1 MNIKQELYSQCLN
14 FVESRIEAIKSN
26 IEEIQQSLLS
36 ETKSSVGDKHETG
49 RAMIQLER
57 EKSGEQLRDAE
68 ALKEVLFKV
77 NPLSTTLKI
86 TLGSVVYT
94 SDLNYFIAI
103 STGQIRINGIAFFA
117 ISPQTPIGQKLIG
130 KTIGD
135 EVVFRDKTFKI
146 TKVE

>member
-1 MNIKQELYSQCLN
+1 MSIKQELYSQCLN
-14 FVESRIEAIKSN
+14 FVKSRIEAIKRN

-36 ETKSSVGDKHETG
+36 ETKSSAGDKHETG

-57 EKSGEQLRDAE
+57 EKAGEQLREAE

>member
-1 MNIKQELYSQCLN
+1 VNIKQELYSQCLN
-14 FVESRIEAIKSN
+14 FVENRIEAIKRN

-36 ETKSSVGDKHETG
+36 ETKSSAGDKHETG

-57 EKSGEQLRDAE
+57 EKAGEQLRDAE

-103 STGQIRINGIAFFA
+103 SAGQIRINGIAFFA
-117 ISPQTPIGQKLIG
+117 ISPQTPIGQKLTG
-130 KTIGD
+130 KRIGD

>member
-14 FVESRIEAIKSN
+14 FVENRIEAIKRN

-36 ETKSSVGDKHETG
+36 ETKSSAGDKHETG

-57 EKSGEQLRDAE
+57 EKAGEQLREAE

>member
-1 MNIKQELYSQCLN
+1 MSIKQELYSQCLN
-14 FVESRIEAIKSN
+14 FVENRIEAIKRN

-36 ETKSSVGDKHETG
+36 ETKSSAGDKHETG

-57 EKSGEQLRDAE
+57 EKAGEQLREAE

-117 ISPQTPIGQKLIG
+117 ISPQTPIGQKLTG
-130 KTIGD
+130 KRIGD

-146 TKVE
+146 NKVE

>member
-14 FVESRIEAIKSN
+14 FVENRIEAIKRN

-36 ETKSSVGDKHETG
+36 ETKSSAGDKHETG

-57 EKSGEQLRDAE
+57 EKAGEQLRDAE

-94 SDLNYFIAI
+94 SELNYFIAI
-103 STGQIRINGIAFFA
+103 SAGQIRINGIAFFA

>member
-1 MNIKQELYSQCLN
+1 MSIKQELYSQCLN
-14 FVESRIEAIKSN
+14 FVESRIEAIKRN

-36 ETKSSVGDKHETG
+36 ETKSSAGDKHETG

-57 EKSGEQLRDAE
+57 EKAGEQLRDAE

-135 EVVFRDKTFKI
+135 EVVFRDKT
-146 TKVE
+146 

>member
-1 MNIKQELYSQCLN
+1 VSIKQELYSQCLN
-14 FVESRIEAIKSN
+14 FVESRIEAIKRN

-36 ETKSSVGDKHETG
+36 ETKSSAGDKHETG

-57 EKSGEQLRDAE
+57 EKAGEQLRDAE

>member
-1 MNIKQELYSQCLN
+1 MSIKQELYSQCLN
-14 FVESRIEAIKSN
+14 FVKSRIEAIKRN

-36 ETKSSVGDKHETG
+36 ETKSSAGDKHETG

-57 EKSGEQLRDAE
+57 EKAGGQLREAE
-68 ALKEVLFKV
+68 ALKEALFKV

>member
-14 FVESRIEAIKSN
+14 FVKSRIEAIKRN

-36 ETKSSVGDKHETG
+36 EIKSSAGDKHETG

-57 EKSGEQLRDAE
+57 EKAGEQLREAE

>member
-14 FVESRIEAIKSN
+14 FVKSRIEAIKRN

-36 ETKSSVGDKHETG
+36 ETKSSAGDKHETG

-57 EKSGEQLRDAE
+57 EKAGEQLREAE

-117 ISPQTPIGQKLIG
+117 ISPQTPIGQKLTG
-130 KTIGD
+130 KRIGD

>member
-1 MNIKQELYSQCLN
+1 MSIKQELYSQCLN
-14 FVESRIEAIKSN
+14 FVESRIEAIKRN

-36 ETKSSVGDKHETG
+36 ETKSSAGDKHETG

-57 EKSGEQLRDAE
+57 EKAGEQLREAE

-103 STGQIRINGIAFFA
+103 STGQIRINGLVFFA
-117 ISPQTPIGQKLIG
+117 ISPQTPIGQKLME

>member
-14 FVESRIEAIKSN
+14 FVESRIEAIKRN

-36 ETKSSVGDKHETG
+36 ETKSSAGDKHETG

-57 EKSGEQLRDAE
+57 EKAGEQLREAE

-117 ISPQTPIGQKLIG
+117 ISPQTPIGQKLTG
-130 KTIGD
+130 KRIGD

>member
-14 FVESRIEAIKSN
+14 FVENRIEAIKRN

-36 ETKSSVGDKHETG
+36 ETKSSAGDKHETG

-57 EKSGEQLRDAE
+57 EKAGEQLRDAE

-103 STGQIRINGIAFFA
+103 SAGQIRINGIAFFA
-117 ISPQTPIGQKLIG
+117 ISPQTPIGQKLTG
-130 KTIGD
+130 KRIGD

>member
-14 FVESRIEAIKSN
+14 FVKSRIEAIKRN

-36 ETKSSVGDKHETG
+36 ETKSSAGDKHETG

-57 EKSGEQLRDAE
+57 EKAGGQLREAE

>member
-36 ETKSSVGDKHETG
+36 ETKSSAGDKHETG

-57 EKSGEQLRDAE
+57 EKAGEQLREAE

-103 STGQIRINGIAFFA
+103 SAGQIRINGIAFFA
-117 ISPQTPIGQKLIG
+117 ISPQTPIGQKLTG
-130 KTIGD
+130 KRIGD
-135 EVVFRDKTFKI
+135 DVVFRDKTFKI
-146 TKVE
+146 NKVE

>member
-1 MNIKQELYSQCLN
+1 MSIKQELHSQCLN
-14 FVESRIEAIKSN
+14 FVENRIEAIKHN

-36 ETKSSVGDKHETG
+36 ETKSSAGDKHETG

-57 EKSGEQLRDAE
+57 EKAGEQLREAE